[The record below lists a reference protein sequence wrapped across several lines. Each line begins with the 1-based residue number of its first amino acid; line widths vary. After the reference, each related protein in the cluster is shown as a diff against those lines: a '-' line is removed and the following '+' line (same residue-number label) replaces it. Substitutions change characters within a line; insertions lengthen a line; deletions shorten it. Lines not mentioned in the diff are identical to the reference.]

1 MEQVLR
7 LVFSKPINIILAV
20 TIPVGLFVGLSLV
33 SEYIFISPIFILNL
47 NSGNLLGFVLIIA
60 ISAMSGLVISMNVY
74 RIRVLRNNS
83 KSMGTGV
90 LGSIIGASAGACSCG
105 SLGFAVISVF
115 GTAGGIATSFL
126 TNYELPLRLG
136 SLAILGYTFYTT
148 KKSLY
153 SECKIKK

>member
-1 MEQVLR
+1 
-7 LVFSKPINIILAV
+7 
-20 TIPVGLFVGLSLV
+20 
-33 SEYIFISPIFILNL
+33 
-47 NSGNLLGFVLIIA
+47 
-60 ISAMSGLVISMNVY
+60 MSGIVPSMNVY

-105 SLGFAVISVF
+105 SLGFTVISVF

-126 TNYELPLRLG
+126 TNYELPLRLA

-148 KKSLY
+148 KKSLS
-153 SECKIKK
+153 SECKIKN

>member
-1 MEQVLR
+1 
-7 LVFSKPINIILAV
+7 
-20 TIPVGLFVGLSLV
+20 
-33 SEYIFISPIFILNL
+33 
-47 NSGNLLGFVLIIA
+47 
-60 ISAMSGLVISMNVY
+60 MNVY
-74 RIRVLRNNS
+74 RVRVLRNNS

-153 SECKIKK
+153 SECKIKN

>member
-105 SLGFAVISVF
+105 SLGFAVNSVF

>member
-1 MEQVLR
+1 MKA
-7 LVFSKPINIILAV
+7 VFSKPVNIILAV
-20 TIPVGLFVGLSLV
+20 AISTGLFVGLSLV
-33 SEYIFISPIFILNL
+33 SEYIFISPLLVLNL
-47 NSGNLLGFVLIIA
+47 NSGNFLGFVLIVA
-60 ISAMSGLVISMNVY
+60 ISIMSGLVLSMNVY

-83 KSMGTGV
+83 KTMGTGV

-105 SLGFAVISVF
+105 SIGFAAISVF

-148 KKSLY
+148 KKSLH
-153 SECKIKK
+153 SECKIKN